1 MVQHHFLTITINKHT
16 CLLFW
21 ADYYINN
28 YIYINFGIIIIWL
41 DWEFFYILW
50 LYLLLFQRSVK
61 WGKIIFLF
69 LFFSF
74 WSGILLYYIIR
85 RSIPKIGEFCLALAC
100 RMSHARLNSHF
111 QKSQGPYI
119 KMNFFGKF
127 AESFLIYQRTITK
140 IKFEI
145 KVC

>member
-41 DWEFFYILW
+41 DWEFFLHSLALSSFISEISKVGENN
-50 LYLLLFQRSVK
+50 FS
-61 WGKIIFLF
+61 FSF
-69 LFFSF
+69 LFFL
-74 WSGILLYYIIR
+74 IRYIIR

-100 RMSHARLNSHF
+100 RMSHARLNSQF

>member
-41 DWEFFYILW
+41 DWEFFLHSLALSSFISEISKVGENN
-50 LYLLLFQRSVK
+50 FS
-61 WGKIIFLF
+61 FSF
-69 LFFSF
+69 LFFL
-74 WSGILLYYIIR
+74 IRYIIR

-100 RMSHARLNSHF
+100 RMSHARLNSQF

-127 AESFLIYQRTITK
+127 AESFFIYQRTITK

>member
-41 DWEFFYILW
+41 DWEFFLHSLALSSFISEISKVGANNL
-50 LYLLLFQRSVK
+50 S
-61 WGKIIFLF
+61 F